1 MSLFN
6 LSLPA
11 GAGHRFPYLVGLLA
25 FSSISAAAEFT
36 VTTELDTVDINP
48 GNGVCQDFIPGRC
61 SLRAAIME
69 ANALDGLD
77 VIVFDEP
84 LHVTLTIAGA
94 NEAFSE
100 TGDLDVRDDLAI
112 IALSPTPPVI
122 DANGIDRALQ
132 VFSFVDFFRLDGI
145 TITNGA
151 TDGFGGGLDSAAEML
166 EVVNSRFVLNRA
178 ERGGG
183 INVLPATGQAMIR
196 ESEFTQNVLRDPDA
210 NDFSSGSAMY
220 LAGNTEVERST
231 IYSNFGLAESIL
243 PTIRRPAIFANSTNN
258 VTPITVNIRNS
269 TIWENSAGVHG
280 ERLFLGLRNVNIT
293 ENGQG
298 LTFVRLPESAPDAD
312 STQLRV
318 RNSFIGD
325 NDSGSNCDF
334 NGGIDVVNINNYNA
348 TSGTGCGMSGGSTNL
363 LNVNPGFATE
373 LSDNGGRTLTL
384 MMSANSPLV
393 DAGHPAE
400 GALGCEENDQRGVDR
415 PLDGDGNGDSRC
427 DIGPLEITPEFFF
440 MDGFE

>member
-1 MSLFN
+1 MP
-6 LSLPA
+6 LSTLSKSARTGFLAP
-11 GAGHRFPYLVGLLA
+11 FLIGLL
-25 FSSISAAAEFT
+25 SAGSDSLAAEFT
-36 VTTELDTVDINP
+36 VNTELDLIDLVP
-48 GNGVCQDFIPGRC
+48 GDGVCEDFIENRC
-61 SLRAAIME
+61 SLRGAVME

-77 VIVFDEP
+77 VIVFDDP
-84 LHVTLTIAGA
+84 LHITLTRTGT
-94 NEAFSE
+94 NESFAE

-112 IALSPTPPVI
+112 IALSETPPVI

-132 VFSFVDFFRLDGI
+132 IFSFVDFFRLDGI

-183 INVLPATGQAMIR
+183 INVSPSTGQAQIR
-196 ESEFTQNVLRDPDA
+196 ESEFTQNVIVDPDA
-210 NDFSSGSAMY
+210 SEFSTGSAMY
-220 LAGNTEVERST
+220 LAGSTEVERST

-243 PTIRRPAIFANSTNN
+243 PTIRRPAVYANSTNN

-269 TIWENSAGVHG
+269 TIWENSAGVQG

-293 ENGQG
+293 ENGHG
-298 LTFVRLPESAPDAD
+298 LTFVQLPESAPDSD

-318 RNSFIGD
+318 RNSFVGD
-325 NDSGSNCDF
+325 NDGGSNCDF
-334 NGGIDVVNINNYNA
+334 NGGIDVVSINNYNA

-363 LNVNPGFATE
+363 LNVDPGFATE
-373 LSDNGGRTLTL
+373 LADNGGRTLTL
-384 MMSANSPLV
+384 MMSASSPLV

-400 GALGCEENDQRGVDR
+400 TALGCEEDDQRGVDR